1 MSIKFKNGS
10 EIHTI
15 ESNNIIRS
23 NAHVCMS
30 KKIYDELLK
39 CREMFDEK
47 LLMRNTQKKSAS
59 CIAKISEA
67 KNSFISSQ

>member
-23 NAHVCMS
+23 NAHVCVS

-47 LLMRNTQKKSAS
+47 VVNEEYTKEKCFMH
-59 CIAKISEA
+59 SED
-67 KNSFISSQ
+67 